1 MNQIKLKTT
10 KNKNIMQYFKITN
23 IHTNKVI
30 NLNYDELQQMMS
42 KNRKD
47 FFYNYTIQRVNKK
60 SILDN
65 MIAFFIVAIG
75 SIGLLL
81 LGSMMDTYL

>member
-1 MNQIKLKTT
+1 
-10 KNKNIMQYFKITN
+10 MQHFIITN

-30 NLNYDELQQMMS
+30 NLNYDELQTMMS

-47 FFYNYTIQRVNKK
+47 FFYNYTIQRVNKTT
-60 SILDN
+60 ILN
-65 MIAFFIVAIG
+65 NILGFIIVAIG
-75 SIGLLL
+75 SIALLL

>member
-1 MNQIKLKTT
+1 
-10 KNKNIMQYFKITN
+10 MQHFKITN

-30 NLNYDELQQMMS
+30 NLNYNELQQMMRI
-42 KNRKD
+42 NRKD
-47 FFYNYTIQRVNKK
+47 FFYNYTIKRVNKK

-65 MIAFFIVAIG
+65 IIAFFIVAIG

-81 LGSMMDTYL
+81 LGSIMDTYL

>member
-1 MNQIKLKTT
+1 
-10 KNKNIMQYFKITN
+10 MQHFKVTN
-23 IHTNKVI
+23 IHTNKVL
-30 NLNYDELQQMMS
+30 NLNYTELQQMMS

-60 SILDN
+60 SIFDN
-65 MIAFFIVAIG
+65 IIAFLVVAIG
-75 SIGLLL
+75 SIALLL